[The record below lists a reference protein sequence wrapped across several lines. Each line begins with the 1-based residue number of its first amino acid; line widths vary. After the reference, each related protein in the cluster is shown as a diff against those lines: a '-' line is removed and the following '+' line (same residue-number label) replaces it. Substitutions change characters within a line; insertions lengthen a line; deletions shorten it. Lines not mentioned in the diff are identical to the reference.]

1 MQLIGYYKDKLIKED
16 FSCFCNFN
24 FARLVVEVL
33 YKYFEIFEK
42 DSSNLIKRSEALRL
56 LLDRMIDKEK
66 ILMTFKI
73 EENYLDKIV
82 IDLLDFLGDDFYIVF
97 ETMRSMR
104 GYYTVMVDYVED
116 LESIPSD
123 VLEKCLV

>member
-24 FARLVVEVL
+24 FARLVVDVL
-33 YKYFEIFEK
+33 YKYFEISERN
-42 DSSNLIKRSEALRL
+42 SGNLIKKSEALRL
-56 LLDRMIDKEK
+56 LLDKMIDKEK
-66 ILMTFKI
+66 ISMTFKI

-97 ETMRSMR
+97 ESMR
-104 GYYTVMVDYVED
+104 GYYTVMVDCVEG
-116 LESIPSD
+116 LESVPCD

>member
-24 FARLVVEVL
+24 FARLVVDVL
-33 YKYFEIFEK
+33 YKYFEISERGSGK
-42 DSSNLIKRSEALRL
+42 LIKKSEALRL
-56 LLDRMIDKEK
+56 LLDKMIDKEK
-66 ILMTFKI
+66 ISMTFKI
-73 EENYLDKIV
+73 EESYLDKIV

-97 ETMRSMR
+97 ESKR
-104 GYYTVMVDYVED
+104 GYYTVMVDCVEG
-116 LESIPSD
+116 LESVPCD

>member
-24 FARLVVEVL
+24 FARLVVDVL
-33 YKYFEIFEK
+33 YKYFEISEK
-42 DSSNLIKRSEALRL
+42 DSSNLIKRSKALRL
-56 LLDRMIDKEK
+56 LLDKMIDKEK
-66 ILMTFKI
+66 ISMTFKI

-97 ETMRSMR
+97 ESKR

>member
-1 MQLIGYYKDKLIKED
+1 MQLIGYYKGKLIKDD

-24 FARLVVEVL
+24 FARLVVDVL
-33 YKYFEIFEK
+33 YKYFEISER
-42 DSSNLIKRSEALRL
+42 DSGNLFKKSEALRL
-56 LLDRMIDKEK
+56 LLDKMIDKEK
-66 ILMTFKI
+66 ISMTFKI

-97 ETMRSMR
+97 ESKR
-104 GYYTVMVDYVED
+104 GYYTVMVDCAEG
-116 LESIPSD
+116 LECVPCD